1 MNAKKLFEAAL
12 SLPVDERALLAH
24 TLLDSLDGD
33 GPADPDIEAAWIA
46 EIATRAKELDDGS
59 VVPVD
64 WAEAR
69 ERIRRNVSGGGG

>member
-12 SLPVDERALLAH
+12 ALPAEDRAHLAH
-24 TLLDSLDGD
+24 SLLDSLDGPPETD
-33 GPADPDIEAAWIA
+33 VEAAWIA
-46 EIATRAKELDDGS
+46 EIEKRARELDDGS

-69 ERIRRNVSGGGG
+69 ERIRRRLREQRL